1 MSVLSF
7 VTPDEPGVVALVTAL
22 PGPDRKRTASAYAYR
37 LTYRN
42 PDPAAHGCVMTWEV
56 RGGRSAYQLAVE
68 RHAAG
73 EMRVYCTCAD
83 AVYRGEVEGHVC
95 KHVSGFLRIGQE
107 LQEQAE
113 ALRTALRPA
122 S

>member
-1 MSVLSF
+1 MPALSF
-7 VTPDEPGVVALVTAL
+7 VTQDDPGVVALVTVL
-22 PGPDRKRTASAYAYR
+22 PGPDRKRTASPYSYR

-42 PDPAAHGCVMTWEV
+42 PDPAGDGCVMTWEV
-56 RGGRSAYQLAVE
+56 RGGRSAYQIALE
-68 RHAAG
+68 RHGAD
-73 EMRVYCTCAD
+73 ELRVYCSCAD
-83 AVYRGEVEGHVC
+83 AIYRGEAEGHVC
-95 KHVSGFLRIGQE
+95 KHVTGFLRIGRE

>member
-7 VTPDEPGVVALVTAL
+7 VTQDDPVVVALVTVL
-22 PGPDRKRTASAYAYR
+22 PGPDRKRTASPYSYR

-42 PDPAAHGCVMTWEV
+42 PDSQADGCVMVWEV
-56 RGGRSAYQLAVE
+56 QGGRAAYQIAVE
-68 RHAAG
+68 RHGADRL
-73 EMRVYCTCAD
+73 RVHCTCAD
-83 AVYRGEVEGHVC
+83 AIYRGENEGHVC
-95 KHVSGFLRIGQE
+95 KHVTGFLRVGRR

>member
-7 VTPDEPGVVALVTAL
+7 VTQDDPGVVALVTAL
-22 PGPDRKRTASAYAYR
+22 PGPDRKRTVSPYSYR

-42 PDPAAHGCVMTWEV
+42 PDPQAAGCVMVWEV
-56 RGGRSAYQLAVE
+56 HGGRAAYQIAVE
-68 RHAAG
+68 RHGADRL
-73 EMRVYCTCAD
+73 RVHCTCAD
-83 AVYRGEVEGHVC
+83 AVFRGETAGHVC
-95 KHVSGFLRIGQE
+95 KHVIGFLRIGRE

>member
-7 VTPDEPGVVALVTAL
+7 VTQDDPGVLALVTTL
-22 PGPDRKRTASAYAYR
+22 PGPDRKRTASPYSYR

-42 PDPAAHGCVMTWEV
+42 PDPQADGCVMVWEV
-56 RGGRSAYQLAVE
+56 HGGRASYQVAIE
-68 RHAAG
+68 RHG
-73 EMRVYCTCAD
+73 GDRLRLHCTCAD
-83 AVYRGEVEGHVC
+83 AVFRGEEGGHVC
-95 KHVSGFLRIGQE
+95 KHVTGFLRIGRE

-113 ALRTALRPA
+113 ALRTALRTA

>member
-1 MSVLSF
+1 MSILSL
-7 VTPDEPGVVALVTAL
+7 VTQDDPGVVAVLTVL
-22 PGPDRKRTASAYAYR
+22 PGPDRKRSASPYSYR

-42 PDPAAHGCVMTWEV
+42 PDPSAHGCVMAWEV
-56 RGGRSAYQLAVE
+56 HGGRSAYQIAVE
-68 RHAAG
+68 RHAAD
-73 EMRVYCTCAD
+73 ELRVFCTCAD

-95 KHVSGFLRIGQE
+95 KHVTGFLHIGRE

-113 ALRTALRPA
+113 ALRPALRTA

>member
-7 VTPDEPGVVALVTAL
+7 VTQDNPGVLALVTVL
-22 PGPDRKRTASAYAYR
+22 PGPDRKRTASPYSYR

-42 PDPAAHGCVMTWEV
+42 PDPQSAGCVMVWEV
-56 RGGRSAYQLAVE
+56 QGGRAAYQIAVE

-73 EMRVYCTCAD
+73 ELRLHCTCAD
-83 AVYRGEVEGHVC
+83 AIFRGENREHVC
-95 KHVSGFLRIGQE
+95 KHVTGFLRVGRE